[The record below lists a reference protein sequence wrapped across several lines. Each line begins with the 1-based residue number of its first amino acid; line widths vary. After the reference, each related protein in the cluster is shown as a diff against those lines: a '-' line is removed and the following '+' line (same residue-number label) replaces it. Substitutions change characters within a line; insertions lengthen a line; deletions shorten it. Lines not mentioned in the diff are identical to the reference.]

1 MAFRTTYTCGCVFD
15 RASTPGE
22 RTPERCPA
30 HPAALVGTPPGGEPV
45 RGREWLQAAAVI
57 LAGYRAGSYWHTGP
71 ADGGVYADEA
81 VRTWAI
87 EDADALVA
95 ACNRVL

>member
-30 HPAALVGTPPGGEPV
+30 HPVALVGTPPGGEPV
-45 RGREWLQAAAVI
+45 RGREWLAAAATI
-57 LAGYRAGSYWHTGP
+57 LAGYRAGGKHWSAYDTGDD
-71 ADGGVYADEA
+71 AY
-81 VRTWAI
+81 RQWAI